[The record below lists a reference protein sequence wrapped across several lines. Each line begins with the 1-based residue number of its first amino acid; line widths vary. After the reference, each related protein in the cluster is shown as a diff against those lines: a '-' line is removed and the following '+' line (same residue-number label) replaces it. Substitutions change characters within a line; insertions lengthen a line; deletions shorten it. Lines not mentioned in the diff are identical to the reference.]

1 MNTNPDE
8 IKLALWLDDELTG
21 EDRAAVDAWAGS
33 EELAAREATRRW
45 RSLMASSL
53 PAAEE
58 PPYPDFFNSRIQQA
72 IRADEPAIAVRPAG
86 FWKSWWTPVVA
97 CAGMVLAFWVGTKSP
112 SVPEYDVSRAPKAI
126 PVSPE
131 VYTPESGVM
140 AEWLPATKAAATV
153 IVLNGV
159 TAIPDATDF
168 SQTVGVPVDREFDS
182 TAEIPTRS
190 SP

>member
-1 MNTNPDE
+1 
-8 IKLALWLDDELTG
+8 
-21 EDRAAVDAWAGS
+21 
-33 EELAAREATRRW
+33 
-45 RSLMASSL
+45 
-53 PAAEE
+53 
-58 PPYPDFFNSRIQQA
+58 
-72 IRADEPAIAVRPAG
+72 
-86 FWKSWWTPVVA
+86 
-97 CAGMVLAFWVGTKSP
+97 
-112 SVPEYDVSRAPKAI
+112 
-126 PVSPE
+126 
-131 VYTPESGVM
+131 M